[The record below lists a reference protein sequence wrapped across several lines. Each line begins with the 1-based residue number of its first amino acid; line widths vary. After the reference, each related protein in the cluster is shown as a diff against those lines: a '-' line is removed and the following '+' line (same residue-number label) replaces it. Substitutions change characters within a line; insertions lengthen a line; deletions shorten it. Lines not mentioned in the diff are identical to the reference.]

1 MLEFWRRSAKENF
14 RAAGET
20 KRRECKKEGLWTKT
34 KKRRRKIILKV
45 VENQIRDNDPPETRK
60 TLKRLIKEGFSREEA
75 VELIGT
81 VVVHEIYDVLK
92 QHEYFDRQR
101 FVAALSQLPK
111 LPYEEDS

>member
-1 MLEFWRRSAKENF
+1 MDEDQE
-14 RAAGET
+14 
-20 KRRECKKEGLWTKT
+20 
-34 KKRRRKIILKV
+34 RRRKIILKV

-81 VVVHEIYDVLK
+81 VVVHEIYNVLK
-92 QHEYFDRQR
+92 QNETFDRKR

-111 LPYEEDS
+111 LPYDEDD